1 MEVLTLVTGPSD
13 GDHDPDSDGLTALL
27 SRLKLAHRQAAKPTY
42 RHIARICG
50 LSASTVCRTF
60 NAEKTPGW
68 ENLERILKAL
78 DIDPAADPTWRELWL
93 NAENDAKPITV
104 VELGD
109 GMVVPGRRNCT
120 GCGTWIADDETHD
133 RHHQHIDELTL
144 LVGHLRREIADL
156 TTAIGRQ
163 RSA

>member
-27 SRLKLAHRQAAKPTY
+27 SRLKLAHRQAANPPTG
-42 RHIARICG
+42 R
-50 LSASTVCRTF
+50 SAPTAGCPPRPSAASSTPR
-60 NAEKTPGW
+60 NPPRW
-68 ENLERILKAL
+68 ENLERVLKAL
-78 DIDPAADPTWRELWL
+78 RIDPEADPTRRELWF

-104 VELGD
+104 VELVD
-109 GMVVPGRRNCT
+109 GMVVPGRRSCT

-144 LVGHLRREIADL
+144 CSSVTCAGRS
-156 TTAIGRQ
+156 TT
-163 RSA
+163 